1 MNSLDSVVVSRAS
14 DGLDDPYII
23 VRFPAMLLDYT
34 IGSVQ
39 VVSGAT
45 LPPIQLVVVVLSV
58 LEERQGRVAD
68 HSSSSSSVEA
78 KNE

>member
-1 MNSLDSVVVSRAS
+1 
-14 DGLDDPYII
+14 
-23 VRFPAMLLDYT
+23 MLLDYT